1 MLRRIAAIIRKDTLV
16 RFSSRSELLFFL
28 ILPLLFTAILSGLAF
43 GGEGDNRTAMAVVDE
58 DGQALAAD
66 LLEVLSDSTAVRVE
80 LMTGEEAMTSL
91 EEGEIAAV
99 LIIPAGFTAAA
110 ERGEFEDLLW
120 RGAPG
125 DANALVAE
133 QTVQAA
139 VVRVGQMLAIANS
152 AVAAA
157 ESRHQFEDETARSDF
172 RDASLTQAQELLEE
186 TPARLAVTTAA
197 QAPEDDDRPYNQ
209 QAQASVG
216 QLITWVFIPLL
227 GTSGLFAFERTSGT
241 LRRLLTTPAPKATML
256 TGTVSS
262 QLLLALVQM
271 FILIAF
277 GILVFQVSWGDSP
290 AALAVMLVAFGLAS
304 VAMGTMLGTFI
315 KSEGQATGLSIAL
328 GMVMALLGGC
338 WYPIELFPPAVQTA
352 VLVLPTTWA
361 MQGLLELVAWGGS
374 MPAILLEAAVLT
386 GFAIIFFIIGVRRF
400 RYE

>member
-157 ESRHQFEDETARSDF
+157 ESRRQFEDETARSDF

-290 AALAVMLVAFGLAS
+290 AALAVMLVTFGLAS

-374 MPAILLEAAVLT
+374 MPDILLEAAVLT

>member
-290 AALAVMLVAFGLAS
+290 AALAVMLVTFGLAS

-374 MPAILLEAAVLT
+374 MPDILLEAAVLT